1 MIENFGLIM
10 FCAMIPIVIGVI
22 VAIKNDKKK
31 KQKADFAVGNTEVNW
46 EKNNREELKL
56 SQ

>member
-1 MIENFGLIM
+1 MVENFGLLM

-31 KQKADFAVGNTEVNW
+31 K
-46 EKNNREELKL
+46 
-56 SQ
+56 

>member
-10 FCAMIPIVIGVI
+10 LCAMIPIVIGVI

-31 KQKADFAVGNTEVNW
+31 K
-46 EKNNREELKL
+46 
-56 SQ
+56 